1 MTHIRTLAAV
11 LSPSIALIACTP
23 TPKINANKSDAYI
36 RAALAPV
43 IQNGMTREQVN
54 AGLDDLNVSKDFR
67 LWYSAEGDRP
77 PVQFVRLF
85 PPGGFWPGNQEG
97 WINWV
102 DMSFVFDDGTHLSR
116 TFLFHD
122 GVRYVGSYPLN
133 PPKRTPAAPFQALP
147 SPPPPPLDP
156 LQFSND

>member
-1 MTHIRTLAAV
+1 MMPSPASAATLMATIALAACAP
-11 LSPSIALIACTP
+11 SPM
-23 TPKINANKSDAYI
+23 INANKSDEFI
-36 RAALAPV
+36 RGALAPV
-43 IQNGMTREQVN
+43 VMEGMTREQVN
-54 AGLDDLNVSKDFR
+54 AGLDELHVSREFR
-67 LWYSAEGDRP
+67 LWYNAEGDRP

-102 DMSFVFDDGTHLSR
+102 DISFVFGDGTHLSR
-116 TFLFHD
+116 TVLFRD

-156 LQFSND
+156 LQYSND